1 MTQKIKKAIKNSFIV
16 KIIPDDVYVKIVF
29 RLKMGYKLNLK
40 NPKTF
45 NEKLQWLKLYD
56 RKPIYTDYVDK
67 YKVRNIVEN
76 LIGNKYL
83 IPLLGVWN
91 SFEEIDFNKLPNQFV
106 LKCNHDSGGLV
117 ICKEK
122 SSFDIKAAKNKINSS
137 LKTNYY
143 YHSREWHYKNVK
155 PLIIAEKYIEDYSG
169 ALIDYKFFCFN
180 GKSDFVMICVDRF
193 TDKKKFYFFDE
204 NWKRLKFTKS
214 DFEDSEQ
221 IHIPKPKNLNKMF
234 EIASVLSNDMKF
246 ARIDLYECDEKI
258 YFGEITIIPDSGFD
272 NTFNKDTDLF
282 LGSKILL

>member
-122 SSFDIKAAKNKINSS
+122 SNFDIKAAKKKINSS